1 VRLRAFGVVVGP
13 LIFLLATAPVFA
25 QMPPL
30 PASQP
35 FVGFVSPYE
44 IVHRVRTA
52 GFDPLAPPLR
62 EGTTYVVRAVDFR
75 GVLMRVVLD
84 ARTGVIRDVA
94 PIVPGPGRYGQYAY
108 GGPPPY
114 DPADFDAPMANLPA
128 EADMEPPA
136 VRPVPPA
143 AMGRTA
149 LRPTVL
155 EPTAPPLPRPRPA
168 ALASRKPD
176 IGVDPNPVGST
187 GVQPPS
193 TSPNGA
199 SPAAAQSPKS
209 RDAASTKS
217 GINSEIITAAPPPAS
232 AAPKKSPGDPPI
244 DN

>member
-1 VRLRAFGVVVGP
+1 VRPRAFGVVVGP
-13 LIFLLATAPVFA
+13 LILSLATAPALA

-35 FVGFVSPYE
+35 FVGFVSSYE

-108 GGPPPY
+108 GGPPY
-114 DPADFDAPMANLPA
+114 DPAEFDTPVANVPA
-128 EADMEPPA
+128 EPDMAPA
-136 VRPVPPA
+136 ARLVSPAMVRPSI
-143 AMGRTA
+143 RSS
-149 LRPTVL
+149 VL
-155 EPTAPPLPRPRPA
+155 EPDAPPLPRPRPG

-176 IGVDPNPVGST
+176 AGVDPNPVGAIT
-187 GVQPPS
+187 AQPPS
-193 TSPNGA
+193 TPTNGA
-199 SPAAAQSPKS
+199 NTPAARPPKS
-209 RDAASTKS
+209 HNAVSTKP
-217 GINSEIITAAPPPAS
+217 GINSEIITAAPPSAS
-232 AAPKKSPGDPPI
+232 TAPKSVPPGDPPI

>member
-1 VRLRAFGVVVGP
+1 MRPGAFGVVVGP
-13 LIFLLATAPVFA
+13 LILLLATAPAVA

-62 EGTTYVVRAVDFR
+62 EGTTYVVRAVDYR
-75 GVLMRVVLD
+75 GVLTRVVLD

-114 DPADFDAPMANLPA
+114 DPADFDTPMANAPA
-128 EADMEPPA
+128 ESEMEPA
-136 VRPVPPA
+136 ARPIPPA
-143 AMGRTA
+143 MVHPAIRSGA
-149 LRPTVL
+149 L
-155 EPTAPPLPRPRPA
+155 EPDAPPLPRPRPGA
-168 ALASRKPD
+168 VASRKPD
-176 IGVDPNPVGST
+176 AGVDPNPVGAIT
-187 GVQPPS
+187 AQPPS
-193 TSPNGA
+193 TATNSANT
-199 SPAAAQSPKS
+199 AAARAAKS
-209 RDAASTKS
+209 HNAVSTKP
-217 GINSEIITAAPPPAS
+217 GINSEIIMAAPPPAS
-232 AAPKKSPGDPPI
+232 AAPKSVPPGDPPI